1 MTAFAKELPTSRG
14 AAPQSDATFWQAALM
29 LAYTER
35 GISTRRQ
42 GSSERMER
50 QGTVIL
56 DDDCGITEK
65 SFYHRERMWAKPQ
78 RRICLCGSEDV
89 RASLDFLDQV
99 IAEYNSS
106 ATEHGLAPLPEHEPV
121 GVKTPNGRLDGV
133 TCDEE
138 AGTAAPA
145 EAPFSINL
153 VIVNGV
159 AKEEPQGPVADD
171 EPPPVPK
178 RSPPSLPRS
187 SSTSSVTSS
196 RDYPVSP
203 PPRRRYLSP
212 ERRRRALMMNP
223 ASACRPLTPDL
234 LDPVFRLPTSEPT
247 AAPQD
252 SRPLLQL
259 AQQQR
264 VEKPDTTLTCQSD
277 AASRTLLR
285 AAGGQTYPN
294 DDRSSRSPL
303 DRVDGNANGDVFRR
317 HTVLAEVAEGE
328 PFISPPVQI
337 GIPRE
342 FADLSSPM
350 EVSRALIMTGS
361 HTFDT
366 HDPNAP
372 SQGRTLL
379 GSFSA
384 KDGSLPRQMPSP
396 ICSRASL
403 YSSPMPRVL
412 QREGATTFE
421 HSQFNEVTDTEIG
434 SQREK
439 DTGNLLLNG
448 SGGPQDSNV
457 VCIDNKFINGLCSPD
472 ETSRDRDRTR
482 LTVTFRTLPE
492 TETFRRK
499 SESRNSI
506 HVDFNVRDGA
516 ARNEKPQNA
525 AAADIGETAD
535 KVHGVISTPGLCRS
549 LSLRSN
555 RKPGSSNI
563 HSPPSSRTTDDF
575 SPPPLPPRKAK
586 DEARRLQAEENA
598 SPTPKRVTF
607 HILPTT
613 HENAERK
620 SSSPTLACKSGE
632 QNPGDGFFTRP
643 TPKAK
648 QPAAGKTRAASPMCH
663 RATNGSHSPVTASK
677 AKNGVQ
683 GRTGSKDN
691 GAAQAPPAKE
701 AATVTKKTFE
711 PPSAAGEVS
720 TDCYNVYNVRT
731 GKISS
736 SVTKPNA
743 LGRSAAKAPLESVQ
757 CTNGTTGG
765 HRRECQLTKLRNISP
780 TREAEKL
787 IGKIISRRQST
798 VLGPPSTQ
806 CRHDNFRK
814 ISTCRAGRG
823 GRVQPRAHLVVACA
837 GTRSEYS
844 GPCEDEIALLVG
856 FRPQGLRKAC
866 PNQARLLCIGACAE
880 NPGRRRVSGESIR
893 PGGGCALAGGV

>member
-1 MTAFAKELPTSRG
+1 MARRPPSHDRRSPA
-14 AAPQSDATFWQAALM
+14 AAPPAAGRTRHRAADHPVLN
-29 LAYTER
+29 AAQR
-35 GISTRRQ
+35 GFSTAP
-42 GSSERMER
+42 GPSPLWPAAPS
-50 QGTVIL
+50 
-56 DDDCGITEK
+56 
-65 SFYHRERMWAKPQ
+65 
-78 RRICLCGSEDV
+78 SEDV

-412 QREGATTFE
+412 QREGATTSSTGDE
-421 HSQFNEVTDTEIG
+421 EKHPLGTATTVHSPIPHHSQFNEVTDTEIG

-525 AAADIGETAD
+525 SAADIGETAD
-535 KVHGVISTPGLCRS
+535 KVHSVISTPGLCRS

-663 RATNGSHSPVTASK
+663 RATNGSHSPVSKIREPSPLCQRRANESAKASAAAASK

-683 GRTGSKDN
+683 SRTGSKDN
-691 GAAQAPPAKE
+691 GAAQGPPAKE
-701 AATVTKKTFE
+701 AATVIKKTFE

-757 CTNGTTGG
+757 CTNGTTGV

-787 IGKIISRRQST
+787 IGKIISRCKSSSVLNGKEKKASVPPTNVPADSTNAQPPQVHKLTARQ
-798 VLGPPSTQ
+798 Q
-806 CRHDNFRK
+806 QRHSRCTK
-814 ISTCRAGRG
+814 
-823 GRVQPRAHLVVACA
+823 
-837 GTRSEYS
+837 
-844 GPCEDEIALLVG
+844 
-856 FRPQGLRKAC
+856 
-866 PNQARLLCIGACAE
+866 
-880 NPGRRRVSGESIR
+880 
-893 PGGGCALAGGV
+893 CALAQAK